1 MTNGWCGLIFK
12 QCCERWEGSNAFFLT
27 VWAIT
32 LLFLNGA
39 SLLSAQTAAPVPV
52 PLPATAHVNL
62 IVIDSMIN
70 PATADFIHE
79 SIEQSAD
86 DGAQALV
93 IQLDTPGGLLTST
106 KDIVQDI
113 FAARLPVIVYVA
125 PSGGSAGSA
134 GVFIT
139 MSGHVAA
146 MAPGTTIGAA
156 HPVASGG
163 QNIDG
168 DMRAKIENFTA
179 TFSESIA
186 QRRGRNVEWAEK
198 AVRESVVITE
208 TEAIQKKVVDFTAVD
223 IQEVLRKADGR
234 KVEVGNTF
242 VLVKTKLPQPAEG
255 TVRVVQLEMRLK
267 HKVLNI
273 VADPTIAYLLMMA
286 GLLGLYL
293 EFSHP
298 GIGFAGIGGGICL
311 LLALTAFQVLPISYA
326 GVSLL
331 LLGIGLLVAELFL
344 PTFGLLGVGGVVAF
358 VLGSLFLFDAPSQE
372 IMVARS
378 VIVTVALCA
387 GLIMFALTML
397 AARAWRQKPVSGTGG
412 LVGASGEVRVRI
424 APRGKVWVNG
434 EYWNAESDEEIEV
447 GEKIEVV
454 ALQGL
459 MMKVRKAVE
468 R

>member
-1 MTNGWCGLIFK
+1 MTNGWCGSIFK
-12 QCCERWEGSNAFFLT
+12 QCCERWGGCKAFFP
-27 VWAIT
+27 VWM
-32 LLFLNGA
+32 LVLFLSGVA
-39 SLLSAQTAAPVPV
+39 SLSAQTAPLVHAP
-52 PLPATAHVNL
+52 AHVNL
-62 IVIDSMIN
+62 IVIDGMIN
-70 PATADFIHE
+70 PATADFIRE
-79 SIEQSAD
+79 SIAQSGQ
-86 DGAQALV
+86 DGARALI

-113 FAARLPVIVYVA
+113 FAAPLPVIVYVA
-125 PSGGSAGSA
+125 PSGGGAGSA

-163 QNIDG
+163 QNIEG
-168 DMRAKIENFTA
+168 DMREKVENFTA

-208 TEAIQKKVVDFTAVD
+208 NEAIQKKVVDFTAVD
-223 IQEVLRKADGR
+223 IQDVLRKADGR
-234 KVEVGNTF
+234 KVEVGNAS
-242 VLVKTKLPQPAEG
+242 VVVKTKLAAPAEG
-255 TVRVVQLEMRLK
+255 TVRVVPLDMRLK

-273 VADPTIAYLLMMA
+273 VADPTVAYLLMMA

-298 GIGFAGIGGGICL
+298 GLGFAGIGGGICL

-326 GVSLL
+326 GMSLL

-344 PTFGLLGVGGVVAF
+344 PTFGLLGAGGVVAF
-358 VLGSLFLFDAPSQE
+358 VLGSLFLFDAPAQE
-372 IMVARS
+372 IMITRS

-387 GLIMFALTML
+387 GLMMFTLTML

-412 LVGASGEVRVRI
+412 LVGTKGEVRIRI

-447 GEKIEVV
+447 GQQIEVV
-454 ALQGL
+454 AVQGL
-459 MMKVRKAVE
+459 MMRVRKAAE

>member
-1 MTNGWCGLIFK
+1 MTNGWRGSIFK
-12 QCCERWEGSNAFFLT
+12 QCSERWAGSNAFFQVWVLAILLLSGT
-27 VWAIT
+27 V
-32 LLFLNGA
+32 
-39 SLLSAQTAAPVPV
+39 SLSAQTEPLVTAP
-52 PLPATAHVNL
+52 AHVNL
-62 IVIDSMIN
+62 IVVDGMIN
-70 PATADFIHE
+70 PATADFIRE
-79 SIEQSAD
+79 SIVQSGHE
-86 DGAQALV
+86 GAQALI

-113 FAARLPVIVYVA
+113 FAAPLPIIVYVA
-125 PSGGSAGSA
+125 PSGGGAGSA

-163 QNIDG
+163 QNIEG
-168 DMRAKIENFTA
+168 DMREKIENFTA
-179 TFSESIA
+179 TFIESIA
-186 QRRGRNVEWAEK
+186 QRRGRNVEWAKK
-198 AVRESVVITE
+198 AVRNSVVITE

-234 KVEVGNTF
+234 KVEVGNTS
-242 VLVKTKLPQPAEG
+242 VIVKTKLAPPTEG
-255 TVRVVQLEMRLK
+255 TVRIVQLDMRLK

-273 VADPTIAYLLMMA
+273 VADPTVAYLLMMA

-344 PTFGLLGVGGVVAF
+344 PTFGLLGAGGVVAF

-372 IMVARS
+372 IMIARS

-387 GLIMFALTML
+387 GLMMFALTML
-397 AARAWRQKPVSGTGG
+397 AARAWRQKPVSGMGG
-412 LVGASGEVRVRI
+412 LVGARGEVRVRI

-447 GEKIEVV
+447 GQKIEVV
-454 ALQGL
+454 ALHGL
-459 MMKVRKAVE
+459 VMKVRKAVE
-468 R
+468 W

>member
-1 MTNGWCGLIFK
+1 
-12 QCCERWEGSNAFFLT
+12 
-27 VWAIT
+27 
-32 LLFLNGA
+32 
-39 SLLSAQTAAPVPV
+39 
-52 PLPATAHVNL
+52 
-62 IVIDSMIN
+62 
-70 PATADFIHE
+70 
-79 SIEQSAD
+79 
-86 DGAQALV
+86 
-93 IQLDTPGGLLTST
+93 
-106 KDIVQDI
+106 
-113 FAARLPVIVYVA
+113 
-125 PSGGSAGSA
+125 
-134 GVFIT
+134 
-139 MSGHVAA
+139 
-146 MAPGTTIGAA
+146 
-156 HPVASGG
+156 
-163 QNIDG
+163 
-168 DMRAKIENFTA
+168 MRKKIENFTA

-198 AVRESVVITE
+198 AVRDSVVITE

-223 IQEVLRKADGR
+223 IQDLLRKADGR
-234 KVEVGNTF
+234 KVDVGNAS
-242 VLVKTKLPQPAEG
+242 VVVKTKLAQPADA

-273 VADPTIAYLLMMA
+273 VADPTVAYLLMMA

-298 GIGFAGIGGGICL
+298 GVGFAGIGGGICL

-344 PTFGLLGVGGVVAF
+344 PTFGLLGVGGIVAF
-358 VLGSLFLFDAPSQE
+358 VLGSLFLFDAPAQE

-412 LVGASGEVRVRI
+412 LVGTIGEVRVRI
-424 APRGKVWVNG
+424 APRGKVWING

-447 GEKIEVV
+447 GQKVEVV

-459 MMKVRKAVE
+459 LMKVRRTAE

>member
-1 MTNGWCGLIFK
+1 MTNGWCGSIFK
-12 QCCERWEGSNAFFLT
+12 QCCERWVGSNAFFQ
-27 VWAIT
+27 VGVFA
-32 LLFLNGA
+32 LL
-39 SLLSAQTAAPVPV
+39 LLSGAAPLSVQTESLV
-52 PLPATAHVNL
+52 PATAHVNL
-62 IVIDSMIN
+62 IVVDGMIN
-70 PATADFIHE
+70 PATADFIRE
-79 SIEQSAD
+79 SIVQSGQ
-86 DGAQALV
+86 DGARALI

-113 FAARLPVIVYVA
+113 FAAPLPVIVYVA
-125 PSGGSAGSA
+125 PSGGGAGSA

-163 QNIDG
+163 QNIEG
-168 DMRAKIENFTA
+168 DMREKIENFTA

-208 TEAIQKKVVDFTAVD
+208 TEAIQKKVVDFIAVD
-223 IQEVLRKADGR
+223 IQNVLRKADGR
-234 KVEVGNTF
+234 KVEVGNAS
-242 VLVKTKLPQPAEG
+242 VVVKTKLAAPAEG
-255 TVRVVQLEMRLK
+255 TVQVVPLDMRLK

-273 VADPTIAYLLMMA
+273 VADPTVAYLLMMA

-298 GIGFAGIGGGICL
+298 GLGFAGIGGGICL

-344 PTFGLLGVGGVVAF
+344 PTFGLLGAGGVVAF
-358 VLGSLFLFDAPSQE
+358 VLGSLFLFDAPAQE
-372 IMVARS
+372 IMITRS

-387 GLIMFALTML
+387 GLMMFTLTML

-412 LVGASGEVRVRI
+412 LVGAKGQVRVRI

-447 GEKIEVV
+447 GQQIEVV

-459 MMKVRKAVE
+459 MMRVRKAAE
-468 R
+468 Q

>member
-1 MTNGWCGLIFK
+1 MTNGWCGSIFK
-12 QCCERWEGSNAFFLT
+12 QCSERWAGSNAFFQ
-27 VWAIT
+27 VWVLAI
-32 LLFLNGA
+32 LLLSGAA
-39 SLLSAQTAAPVPV
+39 SLAAQTE
-52 PLPATAHVNL
+52 PLVPATAHVNL
-62 IVIDSMIN
+62 IVVDAMIN
-70 PATADFIHE
+70 PATADFIRE
-79 SIEQSAD
+79 SIEQSGHE
-86 DGAQALV
+86 GAQALI

-113 FAARLPVIVYVA
+113 FAAPLPVIVYIA
-125 PSGGSAGSA
+125 PSGGGAGSA

-163 QNIDG
+163 QNIEG
-168 DMRAKIENFTA
+168 DMREKIENFTA

-186 QRRGRNVEWAEK
+186 HRRGRNVEWAKK
-198 AVRESVVITE
+198 AVRNSVVITE

-234 KVEVGNTF
+234 KVEVGNTS
-242 VLVKTKLPQPAEG
+242 VIVKTKLAPPAEG
-255 TVRVVQLEMRLK
+255 TVRVVPLDMRLK

-273 VADPTIAYLLMMA
+273 VADPTVAYLLMMA

-344 PTFGLLGVGGVVAF
+344 PTFGLLGAGGVVAF

-372 IMVARS
+372 IMIARS

-387 GLIMFALTML
+387 GLLMFALTLL

-412 LVGASGEVRVRI
+412 LVGARGEVRVRI

-434 EYWNAESDEEIEV
+434 EYWNAESEEEIEV
-447 GEKIEVV
+447 GQKIEVV
-454 ALQGL
+454 ALHGL
-459 MMKVRKAVE
+459 MMRVRKAVE

>member
-1 MTNGWCGLIFK
+1 MTNGWCGSIFK
-12 QCCERWEGSNAFFLT
+12 RCCERWEGSNALFLA
-27 VWAIT
+27 WAIAI
-32 LLFLNGA
+32 LFLSAG
-39 SLLSAQTAAPVPV
+39 SSLSAQTESPVQP
-52 PLPATAHVNL
+52 PAHVNL
-62 IVIDSMIN
+62 IVVDTMIN
-70 PATADFIHE
+70 PATADFIRE
-79 SIEQSAD
+79 SIEQSAH

-113 FAARLPVIVYVA
+113 FAAPLPVIVYVA
-125 PSGGSAGSA
+125 PSGASAGSA

-163 QNIDG
+163 QNIEG
-168 DMRAKIENFTA
+168 DMREKIENFTA

-186 QRRGRNVEWAEK
+186 QRRGRNVEWAQK

-208 TEAIQKKVVDFTAVD
+208 AEALQKKVVDFTAVD
-223 IQEVLRKADGR
+223 IQDVLRKADGR
-234 KVEVGNTF
+234 KVEVGNTS
-242 VLVKTKLPQPAEG
+242 VTVKTKPAQPAG
-255 TVRVVQLEMRLK
+255 GLVRVVQLEMRLK
-267 HKVLNI
+267 HKLLNI
-273 VADPTIAYLLMMA
+273 VADPTVAYLLMMA

-344 PTFGLLGVGGVVAF
+344 PTFGILGLGGVVAF
-358 VLGSLFLFDAPSQE
+358 VLGSLFLFDAPEQE
-372 IMVARS
+372 IVVDRS
-378 VIVTVALCA
+378 VIATVALCA
-387 GLIMFALTML
+387 GFIMFTLTML
-397 AARAWRQKPVSGTGG
+397 AARAWRQKPVSGTAG
-412 LVGASGEVRVRI
+412 LVGAIGEVRVRI
-424 APRGKVWVNG
+424 APRGKVWVHG

-447 GEKIEVV
+447 GEKVQVI
-454 ALQGL
+454 ALHGL
-459 MMKVRKAVE
+459 VMKVCKAVE
-468 R
+468 Q

>member
-1 MTNGWCGLIFK
+1 M
-12 QCCERWEGSNAFFLT
+12 A
-27 VWAIT
+27 WALAI
-32 LLFLNGA
+32 LFLSGA
-39 SLLSAQTAAPVPV
+39 SSLSAQSELTV
-52 PLPATAHVNL
+52 PATAHVNL
-62 IVIDSMIN
+62 IVVDTMIN

-79 SIEQSAD
+79 SIEQSAHE
-86 DGAQALV
+86 GAQALV

-113 FAARLPVIVYVA
+113 FAASLPVIVYVA
-125 PSGGSAGSA
+125 PSGASAGSA

-163 QNIDG
+163 QNIEG

-179 TFSESIA
+179 TWSESIA

-208 TEAIQKKVVDFTAVD
+208 SEAVQKKVIDFTAADV
-223 IQEVLRKADGR
+223 QEVLRKADGR
-234 KVEVGNTF
+234 KVEVGNAS
-242 VLVKTKLPQPAEG
+242 VVVKTKLAQPADG

-267 HKVLNI
+267 HKLLNI
-273 VADPTIAYLLMMA
+273 VADPTVAYLLMMA

-344 PTFGLLGVGGVVAF
+344 PTFGILGIGGVVAF
-358 VLGSLFLFDAPSQE
+358 VLGSLFLFDAPEQE
-372 IMVARS
+372 ILVDRS
-378 VIVTVALCA
+378 VIATVALCA
-387 GLIMFALTML
+387 GFIMFTLTML
-397 AARAWRQKPVSGTGG
+397 AARAWRQKPVSGTEG
-412 LVGASGEVRVRI
+412 LVGATGEVRVRI
-424 APRGKVWVNG
+424 APRGKVWVHG
-434 EYWNAESDEEIEV
+434 EYWNAESDEDIEV
-447 GEKIEVV
+447 GQKVQVV
-454 ALQGL
+454 ALHGL
-459 MMKVRKAVE
+459 VMKVRKAVE
-468 R
+468 Q